1 MKKMLARFGM
11 LGMLA
16 GLAGMSYSMPVMA
29 AASDNT
35 GADNNIVIII
45 WDDQYYEL
53 VWVDLGIANPGGE
66 TSLAALDD
74 SAFDR

>member
-1 MKKMLARFGM
+1 
-11 LGMLA
+11 
-16 GLAGMSYSMPVMA
+16 MA